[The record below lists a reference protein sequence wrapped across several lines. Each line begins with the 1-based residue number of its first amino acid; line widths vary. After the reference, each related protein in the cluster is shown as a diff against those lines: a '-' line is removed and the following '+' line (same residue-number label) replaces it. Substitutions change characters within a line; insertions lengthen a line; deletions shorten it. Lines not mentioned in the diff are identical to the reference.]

1 MTATR
6 RRFLRLLA
14 AGSAAAVIA
23 PATTLGA
30 TRKRTTSRTAPKP
43 ALTPHPAAPPRVE
56 PAPRPE
62 ALTEEIKKQKG
73 FVAEMLKTV
82 RAHSVPPGI
91 EPAFVFRPM
100 PARRGRSRTS

>member
-6 RRFLRLLA
+6 RKFLRLLA

-23 PATTLGA
+23 PAA
-30 TRKRTTSRTAPKP
+30 TVAGTRRRTAQKP

-56 PAPRPE
+56 PTPPARPE
-62 ALTEEIKKQKG
+62 ALAEEIKKQKG
-73 FVAEMLKTV
+73 YLAETLKTV
-82 RAHSVPPGI
+82 RGYSLSGSV

-100 PARRGRSRTS
+100 PARRRRARTP